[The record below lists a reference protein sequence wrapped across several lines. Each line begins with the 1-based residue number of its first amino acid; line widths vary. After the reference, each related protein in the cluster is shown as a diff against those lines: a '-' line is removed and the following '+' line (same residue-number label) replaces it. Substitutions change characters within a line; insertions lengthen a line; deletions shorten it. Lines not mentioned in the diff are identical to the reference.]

1 MGCRKNKKQKNARS
15 EKVLSD
21 NGVYTLIDN
30 NKLANQIA
38 RLPAIVVKR
47 KIDEQ
52 QRNKYILKIKGGLS

>member
-1 MGCRKNKKQKNARS
+1 MGCRKNKKQQNARS
-15 EKVLSD
+15 EKVLRD
-21 NGVYTLIDN
+21 NGVQTLIDN

-52 QRNKYILKIKGGLS
+52 QRN